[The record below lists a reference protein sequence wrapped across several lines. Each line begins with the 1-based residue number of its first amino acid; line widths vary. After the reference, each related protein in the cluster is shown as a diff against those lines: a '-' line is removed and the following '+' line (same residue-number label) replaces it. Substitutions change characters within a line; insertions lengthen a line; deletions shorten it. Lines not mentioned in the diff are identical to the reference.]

1 MGSMQSVMMN
11 VQSVLR
17 RMCLLPCASTLVV
30 SAALWLPP
38 LCPGAS
44 FSLLICGFVRVL
56 CFVRTTR
63 PFLRDSERNQPE
75 PVSSLPAISKQWNDG
90 KTAGGDDDDDEEWD

>member
-1 MGSMQSVMMN
+1 V
-11 VQSVLR
+11 
-17 RMCLLPCASTLVV
+17 
-30 SAALWLPP
+30 
-38 LCPGAS
+38 PGAG